1 MMEKMREDR
10 TNFKNRRRDITT
22 DPIDI
27 EKIKNTIGTF
37 TPFRRFIFLKRQ
49 IAKTDPRKEQNKI
62 LQPNINL
69 RNNLVHKTFH
79 EERFRPSWLL
89 H

>member
-49 IAKTDPRKEQNKI
+49 KLPKLIQGKSRTKYYSQI
-62 LQPNINL
+62 SI
-69 RNNLVHKTFH
+69 
-79 EERFRPSWLL
+79 
-89 H
+89 